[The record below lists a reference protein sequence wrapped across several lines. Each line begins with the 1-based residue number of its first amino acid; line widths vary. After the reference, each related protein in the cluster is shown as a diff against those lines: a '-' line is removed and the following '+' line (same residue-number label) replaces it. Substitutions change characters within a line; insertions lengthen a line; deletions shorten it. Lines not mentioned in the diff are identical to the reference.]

1 VRERAV
7 IRWYEAV
14 DGIDVVWGMIR

>member
-1 VRERAV
+1 VRERGV